1 MAGKTEVYENGILIF
16 TEDSRVLEDT
26 KAEINNTINL
36 YREVKL
42 AAGMWYLGYNWAT
55 DDRARS
61 NLTSMI
67 TSITVGIPLPTPYYW
82 RDNNNNMVEM
92 SVGGLVTFSAY
103 LVSYI
108 NQVYTYSW
116 DLKSSVEACETLED
130 VDAIDIFGS
139 WPDGNM
145 DGSMPTP

>member
-1 MAGKTEVYENGILIF
+1 MPGKTEVYENGVLIA
-16 TEDSRVLEDT
+16 TEDNRELAATKLEANDI
-26 KAEINNTINL
+26 INV
-36 YREVKL
+36 YREVRL
-42 AAGMWYLGYNWAT
+42 ARGMWYLGYNWAT

-92 SVGGLVTFSAY
+92 DVTGLVTFSAY

-116 DLKSSVEACETLED
+116 SLKADIEACTTLED
-130 VDAIDIFGS
+130 LDAIDLFNN

-145 DGSMPTP
+145 DGSMPT